1 MKNAVKEHGYN
12 YNDQWLNDL
21 QWNNTVYVWIFMI
34 LKMESKYWHNLKL
47 YIIIDAWES
56 NSQNLMLLIV
66 RYWMHHCNAMHSQSC
81 IDIWFTNAPAI

>member
-21 QWNNTVYVWIFMI
+21 LWNNTVYVWIFMI

-56 NSQNLMLLIV
+56 NSQNLIKCCLLLDIECTIV
-66 RYWMHHCNAMHSQSC
+66 MQC
-81 IDIWFTNAPAI
+81 IVSHA